1 MAKLSTF
8 QLIFIIVFVVFIIG
22 GTLIFAGYIKIG
34 KDKTATPST
43 DVPIVIWGVEK
54 SSLMKPLIDSLNSEK
69 QLRLSYVEIPKNEF
83 KSRLIDEFASG
94 GGPDLFLMQESDI
107 WELRDKIY
115 TIPYESY
122 PERTFES
129 TFVESAYVYEGPSG
143 IVGVPFMIDP
153 MVLYYNRD
161 MFNDASIAVPPVSWS
176 EFGLLTPKLTVK
188 DEEGTLFKSAIGMG
202 RFENL
207 VHGDDIYA
215 LLALQSGNPIT
226 VLDKETGKLTVTLA
240 DRGETTSSRSGGSYA
255 LDFFTSFANP
265 TNRNYTWNRGLADDL
280 SSFISEH
287 LAMYMGFAS
296 ELPLIRAK
304 NPNLNFDV
312 TFVPQS
318 GVTSTRM
325 TLAHLS
331 AFAIP
336 KNAPNKSASISAA
349 YQLTSKS
356 VIEKLNTATLLPPV
370 RRDLYASRPSDPF
383 FSVYYDSALQAK
395 AWRNPNAI
403 AVHSIFTEMANA
415 LISGVVDS
423 QSAVFD
429 AVNKMTLVAQ

>member
-69 QLRLSYVEIPKNEF
+69 QLRLSYIEIPQDEF
-83 KSRLIDEFASG
+83 RSRLIDAFAEG
-94 GGPDLFLMQESDI
+94 EGPDLFLMEESDI

-129 TFVESAYVYEGPSG
+129 TFVESAYVYEGPTG

-176 EFGLLTPKLTVK
+176 EFGLLTPKLTLK
-188 DEEGTLFKSAIGMG
+188 DETGTLFKSAIGMG

-226 VLDKETGKLTVTLA
+226 VLDKETGVLTVTLA
-240 DRGETTSSRSGGSYA
+240 DLGEASSRSGGSYA

-265 TNRNYTWNRGLADDL
+265 SNRNYTWNRGLADDF
-280 SSFISEH
+280 SSFITEH

-325 TLAHLS
+325 TIAHLS
-331 AFAIP
+331 AFAVP
-336 KNAPNKSASISAA
+336 KNAPNKAASISAA
-349 YQLTSKS
+349 YQLTSKN

-370 RRDLYASRPSDPF
+370 RRDLYATRPTDAF
-383 FSVYYDSALQAK
+383 LSVYYDSALQAK
-395 AWRNPNAI
+395 TWRNPSPVQ
-403 AVHSIFTEMANA
+403 VHSIFTEMANA
-415 LISGVVDS
+415 LISGVADS

-429 AVNKMTLVAQ
+429 AVNKMTLLAR